1 MGAILKQ
8 IRNKLAVPAVF
19 RKPAAEVIR
28 TIGAFG
34 QPSVRN
40 SIALEGSFD
49 ADCRS
54 LQHGHATQTMS

>member
-19 RKPAAEVIR
+19 RKLVAEVIR
-28 TIGAFG
+28 TIGAFA

-40 SIALEGSFD
+40 PTAAEGSFD
-49 ADCRS
+49 AD
-54 LQHGHATQTMS
+54 